1 MESRS
6 EIREARASAERAPR
20 REIAV
25 TLLTFAATLFAVA
38 LLLDDLGGGARRLAE
53 AGDRADLAA
62 WLAFAGI
69 VAMLVYGNL
78 VYQLTR
84 LAYFL
89 RLVRHRPA
97 PDRAFDALYRGAA
110 PALTILVPSYKEDP
124 RVVAMTLGSAALQ
137 DYPNRH
143 VVLLIDDPPV
153 PGDAASRADL
163 AAARELPRR
172 LAARLARPAR
182 RFAAEE
188 RRFLARAAGAAPDW
202 RREAAL
208 LAQRYREAAEWFTR
222 ALRDTPGGDPA
233 AGCFRR
239 EVLARLRDTHGARA
253 AALRARAADAYAPP
267 SRAELA
273 GGYRRLVGQF
283 QVSLACFERKRYVNL
298 SHEPNKAMNLNS
310 YIGLAGR
317 AVRERIA
324 PDGRHLDVVAPA
336 EAQFAL
342 PRAEFF
348 ITLDAASLLRP
359 DYARRLIEIMRRP
372 GNQRLAVVQ
381 TPYSAFAGAPGTLE
395 RVAGATTDI
404 QYQIHQGFTGFGATY
419 WVGANALLRATA
431 LDDIA
436 VAGRE
441 RGFTVTRYIQ
451 DRTVIEDTESSID
464 LIAKGWTLRNY
475 PERLA
480 YSATPP
486 DFGALIIQ
494 RRRWANGGLIIL
506 PKLLRYLARAPWRVG
521 EGFMRV
527 HYLVSIAMV
536 NAGLLVLLA
545 VPFPEINRSPWL
557 PASAAGYFLLYA
569 RDLVRLGYR
578 ATDLLRVYALNLLLI
593 PVNLAG
599 VAKSLQQAWSGA
611 QIPFARTPK
620 IAGRTAAAP
629 GYLLAACGL
638 ALLWLVVAG
647 VDFAAAHWA
656 HGVFVASNALFMLYA
671 LLRLVGPAEAWA
683 DLRAGLAAGARADAD
698 TPADAGRSVVP
709 GVTRALVAR
718 SRYSAPPAAGGPAV
732 VRPESIATE
741 RAAFVA
747 EGD

>member
-1 MESRS
+1 VESRLDV
-6 EIREARASAERAPR
+6 RAAWSRAERAPR
-20 REIAV
+20 REIV
-25 TLLTFAATLFAVA
+25 VSLLVLLATLPAVA
-38 LLLDDLGGGARRLAE
+38 LLLRELGDGARSP
-53 AGDRADLAA
+53 AG
-62 WLAFAGI
+62 LAFAAI
-69 VAMLVYGNL
+69 VAALVYGNL

-84 LAYFL
+84 LAYFI
-89 RLVRHRPA
+89 RVMRHRPESDA
-97 PDRAFDALYRGAA
+97 AFDALHRGTA

-124 RVVAMTLGSAALQ
+124 KVVAMTLWSAALQ

-153 PGDAASRADL
+153 PGDTASRADL
-163 AAARELPRR
+163 EAARALPRR

-182 RFAAEE
+182 HFAAEE
-188 RRFLARAAGAAPDW
+188 RRFLARAAGAVFD
-202 RREAAL
+202 RRYEAAS
-208 LAQRYREAAEWFTR
+208 LAQRYREAAAWFAR
-222 ALRDTPGGDPA
+222 ALRDFPDSDPA

-239 EVLARLRDTHGARA
+239 EVLVRLCDAYDARA
-253 AALRARAADAYAPP
+253 GALRARLAADGAPP
-267 SRAELA
+267 SRDELA
-273 GGYRRLVGQF
+273 AGHRRLVGQF
-283 QVSLACFERKRYVNL
+283 RVSLGSFERKRYVNL

-317 AVRERIA
+317 ALRERIA

-336 EAQFAL
+336 DAQFAL
-342 PRAEFF
+342 PHAEFF
-348 ITLDAASLLRP
+348 ITLDADSLLRP
-359 DYARRLIEIMRRP
+359 DYACRLIEIMRRP
-372 GNQRLAVVQ
+372 GNERLAVVQ
-381 TPYSAFAGAPGTLE
+381 TPYSAFAGASGRLE

-419 WVGANALLRATA
+419 WVGANALLRAAA

-436 VAGRE
+436 VAGHE
-441 RGFTVTRYIQ
+441 RGFPVTRYIQ

-464 LIAKGWTLRNY
+464 LIAQGWRLHNY

-521 EGFMRV
+521 EGFMRI
-527 HYLVSIAMV
+527 HYLASIAMV
-536 NAGLLVLLA
+536 NVGLLVLLA
-545 VPFPEINRSPWL
+545 VPFPEMSRSPWL

-569 RDLVRLGYR
+569 RDLVLLGYR
-578 ATDLLRVYALNLLLI
+578 AADLLRVYALNLLLI

-611 QIPFARTPK
+611 KIPFARTPK

-629 GYLLAACGL
+629 GYLLAAGGL
-638 ALLWLVVAG
+638 ALLWLAVAG
-647 VDFAAAHWA
+647 LDFAAARWA
-656 HGVFVASNALFMLYA
+656 HGAFVATNALFMLYA
-671 LLRLVGPAEAWA
+671 LLRLVGPAEAWS
-683 DLRAGLAAGARADAD
+683 DLRAGLAARARADAAS
-698 TPADAGRSVVP
+698 PARAGSIVVP
-709 GVTRALVAR
+709 EVTRALAAR
-718 SRYSAPPAAGGPAV
+718 PRGPLPPVAGGPSAL
-732 VRPESIATE
+732 RPEPIAAQ